1 MKLRRT
7 TIVVALCAVATSL
20 ATAAV
25 AMAGTFI
32 GTDAPERL
40 IGTPY
45 ADTMD
50 SKGGAYYPQ
59 LEQNNPR
66 GGKVSWTLDPDANP
80 NGG

>member
-1 MKLRRT
+1 
-7 TIVVALCAVATSL
+7 VHSVAARYGATDTKNAEDRSENLTNLVFGDGHVETL
-20 ATAAV
+20 AAKWV
-25 AMAGTFI
+25 
-32 GTDAPERL
+32 
-40 IGTPY
+40 
-45 ADTMD
+45 MD